1 MINYTAKKLL
11 KLSTKKQKEWVE
23 EQDWYKDENFE
34 QKLLDTPVI
43 GLSIGAL
50 ENCIIEKI
58 TYFQDYGI
66 AGILRDKKYIT
77 AKRADELEAL
87 GNFTEGEKEFVKE
100 ICIDEAL
107 DEDSFLQGR
116 RLKINFDNQV
126 LYIVFYGNHSSIL
139 GFNEF
144 DFLGIYSND
153 EEAEKAMSTIGTP
166 IENFLSNIDLSST
179 RNV

>member
-1 MINYTAKKLL
+1 M
-11 KLSTKKQKEWVE
+11 
-23 EQDWYKDENFE
+23 
-34 QKLLDTPVI
+34 
-43 GLSIGAL
+43 SIGAL

-58 TYFQDYGI
+58 TYFQDYGT

-77 AKRADELEAL
+77 VKRADELEAL
-87 GNFTEGEKEFVKE
+87 GDFTEEEKEFVKE

-107 DEDSFLQGR
+107 DENSVLQGR

-126 LYIVFYGNHSSIL
+126 LYIVFYGKYFPLL
-139 GFNEF
+139 GLHDT

>member
-1 MINYTAKKLL
+1 MIRN
-11 KLSTKKQKEWVE
+11 QK
-23 EQDWYKDENFE
+23 
-34 QKLLDTPVI
+34 
-43 GLSIGAL
+43 
-50 ENCIIEKI
+50 
-58 TYFQDYGI
+58 
-66 AGILRDKKYIT
+66 
-77 AKRADELEAL
+77 
-87 GNFTEGEKEFVKE
+87 
-100 ICIDEAL
+100 
-107 DEDSFLQGR
+107 QGR